1 MTRQYKY
8 VFGPVPSR
16 RLGRSLGVDLVPFKV
31 CPFDCTYCQLGHT
44 TLKTIRRQAYVP
56 TEDVLEEIRRRLQE
70 VQVDC
75 VTLAGSG
82 EPTLHQDLGLI
93 IQAIKALTAA
103 PVVVITNGSLLWD
116 PQVRRELL
124 GADVVMPDLDA
135 GDEETFQRI
144 NQPCG
149 GLSFAQVVE
158 GLRAFRLEYSGKI
171 DLEVFLVSGVNDS
184 QEQVRKIAELA
195 RELQPD
201 SIDVNTVARPPADAA
216 AMPVPP
222 ERLEELAK
230 LLGPRARVIAP
241 RTAAAGKTQVS
252 PQDILAMVGRHPCTL
267 EDLSA
272 GLGAD
277 PKQVSRLVMQLV
289 EQGQLSEKRQN
300 GGSFFVVAGREDS

>member
-1 MTRQYKY
+1 MSKQYKY
-8 VFGPVPSR
+8 VFGPVASR

-44 TLKTIRRQAYVP
+44 TEKTLARKAYVP
-56 TEDVLEEIRRRLQE
+56 TEEVLEEIGRRLKE
-70 VQVDC
+70 VEVDC

-82 EPTLHQDLGLI
+82 EPTLHQDLGKI
-93 IQAIKALTAA
+93 IQGIKALTAA

-124 GADVVMPDLDA
+124 GADIVMPDLDA

-144 NQPCG
+144 NQPCA

-158 GLRAFRLEYSGKI
+158 GLRAFRREYTGKI
-171 DLEVFLVSGVNDS
+171 HLEVFLVSGVNDS
-184 QEQVRKIAELA
+184 HSQVRKIAALA
-195 RELQPD
+195 QEFQPD

-216 AMPVPP
+216 AKPVPP
-222 ERLEELAK
+222 DRLEELAK
-230 LLGPRARVIAP
+230 LLGPLARVIAP
-241 RTAAAGKTQVS
+241 RPAAAGKAQFTQ
-252 PQDILAMVGRHPCTL
+252 QDILAMVGRHPCTL

-277 PKQVSRLVMQLV
+277 PQQVLRLVTQMV
-289 EQGQLSEKRQN
+289 EQGQLAEKRQN
-300 GGSFFVVAGREDS
+300 GGSFFVVVSREGG